1 MKFKLLIK
9 YISFNMHLFSIILEQ
24 GGGGN
29 ILWYNIL
36 TPLLGVCYLYYGS
49 VRPENGFQRM
59 PNGCRT
65 DRKYAKNTCPLISV
79 RKSRLEGGEDHRGR
93 FQERVNRTRTAFV
106 TDKERLT
113 NGQTDKER
121 FTNGYYR
128 MRNGCIPDR
137 TNMNRTRNGQNG
149 RLTVNERV

>member
-1 MKFKLLIK
+1 MLI
-9 YISFNMHLFSIILEQ
+9 SRVVPFFSHIR
-24 GGGGN
+24 N
-29 ILWYNIL
+29 IGFRIKRA
-36 TPLLGVCYLYYGS
+36 PKGS

-79 RKSRLEGGEDHRGR
+79 PKSRLEGGEDHRGR

-113 NGQTDKER
+113 NGQ
-121 FTNGYYR
+121 
-128 MRNGCIPDR
+128 
-137 TNMNRTRNGQNG
+137 NGQETFN
-149 RLTVNERV
+149 

>member
-1 MKFKLLIK
+1 MDCRVRAGLECQAALIQAE
-9 YISFNMHLFSIILEQ
+9 ID
-24 GGGGN
+24 
-29 ILWYNIL
+29 
-36 TPLLGVCYLYYGS
+36 LLGVSIDEHHGS
-49 VRPENGFQRM
+49 VRPENGFQQM

-79 RKSRLEGGEDHRGR
+79 PKSRLEGGEDHRGR
-93 FQERVNRTRTAFV
+93 FQECVNRTRTAFV
-106 TDKERLT
+106 TDKERL
-113 NGQTDKER
+113 
-121 FTNGYYR
+121 TNGYYR

>member
-1 MKFKLLIK
+1 MGH
-9 YISFNMHLFSIILEQ
+9 S
-24 GGGGN
+24 G
-29 ILWYNIL
+29 
-36 TPLLGVCYLYYGS
+36 YLRMFAAKGS

-79 RKSRLEGGEDHRGR
+79 PKSRLEGGEDHRGR

-113 NGQTDKER
+113 NGQ
-121 FTNGYYR
+121 
-128 MRNGCIPDR
+128 
-137 TNMNRTRNGQNG
+137 NGQGTFN
-149 RLTVNERV
+149 

>member
-1 MKFKLLIK
+1 MSLTYFTMQMIIIKVLISEIEK
-9 YISFNMHLFSIILEQ
+9 TFLPQ
-24 GGGGN
+24 GDDTLNEERDRPYRGFD
-29 ILWYNIL
+29 L
-36 TPLLGVCYLYYGS
+36 VSEGS

-79 RKSRLEGGEDHRGR
+79 PKSRLESGEDHRGR

-113 NGQTDKER
+113 NGQ
-121 FTNGYYR
+121 
-128 MRNGCIPDR
+128 
-137 TNMNRTRNGQNG
+137 NGQGTFN
-149 RLTVNERV
+149 

>member
-1 MKFKLLIK
+1 MRKPDLCLCENKGADQFRSK
-9 YISFNMHLFSIILEQ
+9 
-24 GGGGN
+24 
-29 ILWYNIL
+29 
-36 TPLLGVCYLYYGS
+36 GS

-79 RKSRLEGGEDHRGR
+79 PKSRLEGGEDHRGK

-113 NGQTDKER
+113 NGQ
-121 FTNGYYR
+121 
-128 MRNGCIPDR
+128 
-137 TNMNRTRNGQNG
+137 NGQGTFN
-149 RLTVNERV
+149 